1 MFNDKGW
8 ARMGDIGHLDSGG
21 YLFISGRS
29 DHTIISG
36 GVNIYPRE
44 IEDLLIEH
52 PAVDD
57 VAVIGVPDDEY
68 GEPVRAVITLRDGY
82 ARGTAAAGTAL
93 EREIIDWT
101 RARLAHYKCPRAVTF
116 VDSLPRSVAGKMM
129 KHRLI
134 EQLARAE
141 PALCT

>member
-1 MFNDKGW
+1 MYNDRGW
-8 ARMGDIGHLDSGG
+8 ARMGDIGHLDSDG

-57 VAVIGVPDDEY
+57 AAVIGVPDDEY
-68 GEPVRAVITLRDGY
+68 GESVKAVVTLRDG
-82 ARGTAAAGTAL
+82 RSGSPAL
-93 EREIIDWT
+93 ERGIIDWT
-101 RARLAHYKCPRAVTF
+101 RERLAHYKCPRSVTF

-129 KHRLI
+129 KHRLV
-134 EQLARAE
+134 EHLARAE
-141 PALCT
+141 PAGGGASCT

>member
-1 MFNDKGW
+1 MAPGSVAITDESGRELPAGEDGIIWFTRPANQFSYHGDPDKSASMFNDKGW
-8 ARMGDIGHLDSGG
+8 ARMGDIGHLDGDG
-21 YLFISGRS
+21 YLFITGRS

-68 GEPVRAVITLRDGY
+68 GESVKAVVTAPRRLRGRRRA
-82 ARGTAAAGTAL
+82 
-93 EREIIDWT
+93 
-101 RARLAHYKCPRAVTF
+101 
-116 VDSLPRSVAGKMM
+116 
-129 KHRLI
+129 
-134 EQLARAE
+134 
-141 PALCT
+141 

>member
-1 MFNDKGW
+1 MYSDKGW
-8 ARMGDIGHLDSGG
+8 ARMGDIGHLDADG
-21 YLFISGRS
+21 YLFITGRS

-68 GEPVRAVITLRDGY
+68 GESVKAVITLRDGY
-82 ARGTAAAGTAL
+82 AAGAAL
-93 EREIIDWT
+93 EHDIIGWT
-101 RARLAHYKCPRAVTF
+101 RARLAHYKCPKSVTF
-116 VDSLPRSVAGKMM
+116 VDSLPRSVTGKMM

-134 EQLARAE
+134 EQLKQAS
-141 PALCT
+141 CT